1 MSNIEQLEKDNI
13 KLQERLTNAANFFKE
28 QKLQIESLTKEN
40 EQLKNSISSSNDIK
54 NLQSQLEAQ
63 ENILKEKSLEYK
75 NTIDTLNTKLT
86 NNEAAYEE
94 LRKKYNELK
103 GETSNK
109 YAKLQKD
116 DADAIDSLK
125 KQISEQDSI
134 IESKDKA
141 YSVIQD
147 TYNELFEKYKELSE
161 KHNKLTADYIDLSA
175 NYERLKNI
183 NSYSNELDAYKF
195 FVSNVQNL
203 IKETNEKLVHKN
215 VDDQSN
221 NIKQQTSQI
230 VVEHKPSENQSKQKS
245 NNMFRQN
252 DLPIITM

>member
-13 KLQERLTNAANFFKE
+13 KLQERLTNATKFFKE

-40 EQLKNSISSSNDIK
+40 EQLKNSISSSDDIK

-63 ENILKEKSLEYK
+63 ENSLKEKSLEYK

-116 DADAIDSLK
+116 DADTIDSLK

-141 YSVIQD
+141 HSVIQD
-147 TYNELFEKYKELSE
+147 TYNDLFEKYKELSE
-161 KHNKLTADYIDLSA
+161 KHNKLTADYIDLSV

-183 NSYSNELDAYKF
+183 NSYSNKLDAYEF

-203 IKETNEKLVHKN
+203 IKETNEKLAHKN

-230 VVEHKPSENQSKQKS
+230 IVEHKPSENQSKQKS